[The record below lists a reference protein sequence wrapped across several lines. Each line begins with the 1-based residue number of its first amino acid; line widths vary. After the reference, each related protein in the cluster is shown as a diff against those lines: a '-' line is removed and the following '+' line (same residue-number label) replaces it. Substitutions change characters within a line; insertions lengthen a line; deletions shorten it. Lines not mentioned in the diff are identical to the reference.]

1 MFGEEEIVK
10 SHKPRS
16 DRILQAILISFTL
29 LLMRLWYLQIV
40 KGDQFYEFSLNN
52 KIRKESVD
60 APRGMMFTRNSKLLV
75 NNVPRFDAVI
85 IPQYISDK
93 NEVISKLA
101 TILDMPEKDIKKRIS
116 RYRGQASYRSIT
128 IKKNIS
134 QKELSIIETESEK
147 IPGVRVKVYISREYS
162 GREIGAHLLGYIS
175 EISQQQLP
183 RFSRRDRRNYKL
195 GDFIGQSGLEEK
207 FDSTLRG
214 IDGREIVEVDA
225 RGRLRRV
232 IKDNTLYEDIK
243 NLPAIPGNNIRL
255 TIDLDLQK
263 AGYAALEGK
272 VGSAV
277 AIDVT
282 NGEILAMVSRPSFD
296 PSKFSR
302 KLTQKYW
309 NSILENEHNPMRDRT
324 IQEHY
329 APGSTFK
336 TISAL
341 AALEEKVIDSETEFE
356 CNGSLKV
363 GRRTFH
369 CWKKSGHGKVDVVGA
384 LRESCDVFF
393 YQIAK
398 KMDVDDLAKYAKSF
412 GVGAKTGISLPR
424 EVSGLMPTKEWKK
437 KRYGRSWQKGET
449 LATIIGQSYVLM
461 TPLQI
466 ANAYAMIANGG
477 KSYKPTLIK
486 EVFSINGDVIEK
498 REPTLLKEIEITDNY
513 LEIIKKGLFEVVNT
527 RKGTAWWYKLPDGA
541 ISGKTGTSQVI
552 EFSADKIYHKCED
565 REYKYRH
572 HGIFAS
578 YAPSVNP
585 RIAVAVV
592 VEHGCHGSSAA
603 APVAKAI
610 IKKYLEKY
618 PVVNLV
624 ERRKDD

>member
-1 MFGEEEIVK
+1 MFGEEEIVR
-10 SHKPRS
+10 SHKRRA
-16 DRILQAILISFTL
+16 DNIIQLILFSFAL
-29 LLMRLWYLQIV
+29 LLMRLWYLQVV
-40 KGDQFYEFSLNN
+40 KGEMFYEFSLNN

-60 APRGMMFTRNSKLLV
+60 APRGMMFSRNSKLLV

-85 IPQYISDK
+85 IPQYVTGLSD
-93 NEVISKLA
+93 VVTKLA
-101 TILDMPEKDIKKRIS
+101 TILNMSEDSINKIIA

-134 QKELSIIETESEK
+134 QKELAVIETESEK
-147 IPGVRVKVYISREYS
+147 IPGVRVEVYISREYS
-162 GREIGAHLLGYIS
+162 GNEIGAHLLGYIS
-175 EISQQQLP
+175 EISQHQLP
-183 RFSRRDRRNYKL
+183 RFSKRDRRNYKL

-207 FDSTLRG
+207 YDGTLRG

-255 TIDLDLQK
+255 TIDSDLQK
-263 AGYAALEGK
+263 IAYDALEGK

-277 AIDVT
+277 AIDVNT
-282 NGEILAMVSRPSFD
+282 GEVLAMVSRPSFD

-302 KLTQKYW
+302 KLTTKYW
-309 NSILENEHNPMRDRT
+309 NSILENENNPMRDRS

-336 TISAL
+336 TISAI
-341 AALEEKVIDSETEFE
+341 AALEEKVIDPTTEFE
-356 CNGSLKV
+356 CSGSLRV

-369 CWKKSGHGKVDVVGA
+369 CWKKSGHGKVNVVGA

-398 KMDVDDLAKYAKSF
+398 KMDVDDLAKYAKGF
-412 GVGAKTGISLPR
+412 GVGSKTGISLPR
-424 EVSGLMPTKEWKK
+424 EISGLMPTKEWKK
-437 KRYGRSWQKGET
+437 KRYGRDWQKGET

-461 TPLQI
+461 TPLQL
-466 ANAYAMIANGG
+466 ANSYAMIANGG
-477 KSYKPTLIK
+477 TGYKPSLIK
-486 EVFSINGDVIEK
+486 EIFSINGDIIEK
-498 REPTLLKEIEITDNY
+498 RQPEVLRKISISPENLKV
-513 LEIIKKGLFEVVNT
+513 IKQGLYEVVNE
-527 RKGTAWWYKLPDGA
+527 RAGTAWWYKLPDGQ

-552 EFSADKIYHKCED
+552 EFSADKIYHKCEE

-578 YAPSVNP
+578 YAPSLKP

-618 PVVNLV
+618 PTVRLAGKKN
-624 ERRKDD
+624 D

>member
-1 MFGEEEIVK
+1 MFGEEEIVR
-10 SHKPRS
+10 SHKRRA
-16 DRILQAILISFTL
+16 DNIIQLILFSFAL
-29 LLMRLWYLQIV
+29 LLMRLWYLQVV
-40 KGDQFYEFSLNN
+40 KGEMFYEFSLNN

-60 APRGMMFTRNSKLLV
+60 APRGMMFSRNSKLLV

-85 IPQYISDK
+85 IPQYVTGLSD
-93 NEVISKLA
+93 VVTKLA
-101 TILDMPEKDIKKRIS
+101 TILNMSEDSINKIIA

-134 QKELSIIETESEK
+134 QKELAVIETESEK
-147 IPGVRVKVYISREYS
+147 IPGVRVEVYISREYS
-162 GREIGAHLLGYIS
+162 GNEIGAHLLGYIS
-175 EISQQQLP
+175 EISQHQLP
-183 RFSRRDRRNYKL
+183 RFSKRDRRNYKL

-207 FDSTLRG
+207 YDGTLRG

-255 TIDLDLQK
+255 TIDSDLQK
-263 AGYAALEGK
+263 VAYDALEGK

-277 AIDVT
+277 AIDVNT
-282 NGEILAMVSRPSFD
+282 GEVLAMVSRPSFD

-302 KLTQKYW
+302 KLTTKYW
-309 NSILENEHNPMRDRT
+309 NSILENENNPMRDRS

-336 TISAL
+336 TISAI
-341 AALEEKVIDSETEFE
+341 AALEEKVIDPTTEFE
-356 CNGSLKV
+356 CSGSLRV

-369 CWKKSGHGKVDVVGA
+369 CWKKSGHGKVNVVGA

-398 KMDVDDLAKYAKSF
+398 KMDVDDLAKYAKGF
-412 GVGAKTGISLPR
+412 GVGSKTGISLPR
-424 EVSGLMPTKEWKK
+424 EISGLMPTKEWKK
-437 KRYGRSWQKGET
+437 KRYGRDWQKGET

-461 TPLQI
+461 TPLQL
-466 ANAYAMIANGG
+466 ANSYAMIANGG
-477 KSYKPTLIK
+477 TGYKPSLIK
-486 EVFSINGDVIEK
+486 EIFSINGDIIEK
-498 REPTLLKEIEITDNY
+498 RQPEVLRKISISPENLKV
-513 LEIIKKGLFEVVNT
+513 IKQGLYEVVNE
-527 RKGTAWWYKLPDGA
+527 RAGTAWWYKLPDGQ

-552 EFSADKIYHKCED
+552 EFSADKIYHKCEE

-578 YAPSVNP
+578 YAPSLKP

-618 PVVNLV
+618 PTVRLAGKKN
-624 ERRKDD
+624 D

>member
-10 SHKPRS
+10 SHKARA
-16 DRILQAILISFTL
+16 DKIIQIIIGCFCI

-40 KGDQFYEFSLNN
+40 KGDMLYEFSLNN

-60 APRGMMFTRNSKLLV
+60 APRGMMFSRNSKLLV

-85 IPQYISDK
+85 IPQYVDNLEK
-93 NEVISKLA
+93 VIGKLSL
-101 TILDMPEKDIKKRIS
+101 ILKMSEKDINKKVARF
-116 RYRGQASYRSIT
+116 RGQASYRSIT

-147 IPGVRVKVYISREYS
+147 IPGVRVEVYISREYS
-162 GREIGAHLLGYIS
+162 GGEIGAHLLGYTS

-183 RFSRRDRRNYKL
+183 KFRKRDRRNYKI

-207 FDSTLRG
+207 FDDTLRG

-255 TIDLDLQK
+255 TIDQDLQQ
-263 AGYAALEGK
+263 AGFEALKGK

-282 NGEILAMVSRPSFD
+282 TGEILAMVSRPSYD

-302 KLTQKYW
+302 KLTTKYW
-309 NSILENEHNPMRDRT
+309 NSILENENHPMRDRT
-324 IQEHY
+324 VQEHY

-341 AALEEKVIDSETEFE
+341 AALEEEVIDSHTKFD
-356 CNGSLKV
+356 CKGSLKV

-398 KMDVDDLAKYAKSF
+398 KMDVDVLAKYAKAF
-412 GVGAKTGISLPR
+412 GVGSKTGISLPR
-424 EVSGLMPTKEWKK
+424 EVSGLMPTEEWKK

-461 TPLQI
+461 TPLQL
-466 ANAYAMIANGG
+466 ANAYAIIANGG
-477 KSYKPTLIK
+477 TGYRPTLIK
-486 EVFSINGDVIEK
+486 EIFSINGDIIEK
-498 REPTLLKEIEITDNY
+498 KKP
-513 LEIIKKGLFEVVNT
+513 EIIREVSFSQKNLDVIKQGLFEVVND
-527 RKGTAWWYKLPDGA
+527 RKGTAWWYKLPNGS

-578 YAPSVNP
+578 YAPSLNP
-585 RIAVAVV
+585 RVAVGVV

-618 PVVNLV
+618 PTPNVAESSN
-624 ERRKDD
+624 D

>member
-10 SHKPRS
+10 SHKPRA
-16 DRILQAILISFTL
+16 DQIVQVILICFSL

-40 KGDQFYEFSLNN
+40 KGDMFYEYSLNN

-60 APRGMMFTRNSKLLV
+60 APRGMMFSRNSKLLV

-85 IPQYISDK
+85 IPQY
-93 NEVISKLA
+93 VIEKKDVIKKLS
-101 TILDMPEKDIKKRIS
+101 TILNIS
-116 RYRGQASYRSIT
+116 EEEINKILRRYRGQASYRSIT

-134 QKELSIIETESEK
+134 QKELAIIETESEK
-147 IPGVRVKVYISREYS
+147 IPGVRVEVYISREYS
-162 GREIGAHLLGYIS
+162 GNEIGAHLLGYIS
-175 EISQQQLP
+175 EISQTQLP
-183 RFSRRDRRNYKL
+183 RFSKRDRRNYKL
-195 GDFIGQSGLEEK
+195 GDFIGQTGLEEK

-214 IDGREIVEVDA
+214 IDGRDIVEVDA
-225 RGRLRRV
+225 KGRLRRV
-232 IKDNTLYEDIK
+232 IKDNTLYEDIQ

-255 TIDLDLQK
+255 TIDSDLQK
-263 AGYAALEGK
+263 IAYDALEGK

-277 AIDVT
+277 AIDVNT
-282 NGEILAMVSRPSFD
+282 GEILAMVSRPSFD

-302 KLTQKYW
+302 KLTTKYW
-309 NSILENEHNPMRDRT
+309 NSILENEHNPMRDRS

-341 AALEEKVIDSETEFE
+341 AALEEKIIDHDTEFE
-356 CNGSLKV
+356 CNGALKV

-369 CWKKSGHGKVDVVGA
+369 CWKKSGHGKVNVVGA

-398 KMDVDDLAKYAKSF
+398 KMDVDDLAKYAKAF
-412 GVGAKTGISLPR
+412 GVGSKTGISLPR
-424 EVSGLMPTKEWKK
+424 EVRGLMPTKEWKK
-437 KRYGRSWQKGET
+437 KRYGRRWQKGET

-461 TPLQI
+461 TPLQL

-477 KSYKPTLIK
+477 VEYKPTLIK
-486 EVFSINGDVIEK
+486 EIFSNNGDILEK
-498 REPTLLKEIEITDNY
+498 REPEVVRKITINDEN
-513 LEIIKKGLFEVVNT
+513 LEVVKKGLYEVVNE
-527 RKGTAWWYKLPDGA
+527 RAGTAWWYKLPNGA

-578 YAPSVNP
+578 YAPSLNP
-585 RIAVAVV
+585 KIAVAVV

-618 PVVNLV
+618 PSVNIV
-624 ERRKDD
+624 ENQVND

>member
-1 MFGEEEIVK
+1 MFGEEEIVR
-10 SHKPRS
+10 SHKRRADNIIQS
-16 DRILQAILISFTL
+16 ILFSFAL
-29 LLMRLWYLQIV
+29 LLMRLWYLQVV
-40 KGDQFYEFSLNN
+40 KGEMFYEFSLNN

-60 APRGMMFTRNSKLLV
+60 APRGMMFSRNSKLLV

-85 IPQYISDK
+85 IPQYVTGLSD
-93 NEVISKLA
+93 VVTKLA
-101 TILDMPEKDIKKRIS
+101 TILNMSEDSINKIIA

-134 QKELSIIETESEK
+134 QKELAVIETESEK
-147 IPGVRVKVYISREYS
+147 IPGVRVEVYISREYS
-162 GREIGAHLLGYIS
+162 GNEIGAHLLGYIS
-175 EISQQQLP
+175 EISQHQLP
-183 RFSRRDRRNYKL
+183 RFSKRDRRNYKL

-207 FDSTLRG
+207 YDGTLRG

-255 TIDLDLQK
+255 TIDSDLQK
-263 AGYAALEGK
+263 VAYDALEGK

-277 AIDVT
+277 AIDVNT
-282 NGEILAMVSRPSFD
+282 GEVLAMVSRPSFD

-302 KLTQKYW
+302 KLTTKYW
-309 NSILENEHNPMRDRT
+309 NSILENENNPMRDRS

-336 TISAL
+336 TISAI
-341 AALEEKVIDSETEFE
+341 AALEEKVIDPTTEFE
-356 CNGSLKV
+356 CSGSLRV

-369 CWKKSGHGKVDVVGA
+369 CWKKSGHGKVNVVGA

-398 KMDVDDLAKYAKSF
+398 KMDVDDLAKYAKGF
-412 GVGAKTGISLPR
+412 GVGSKTGISLPR
-424 EVSGLMPTKEWKK
+424 EISGLMPTKEWKK
-437 KRYGRSWQKGET
+437 KRYGRDWQKGET

-461 TPLQI
+461 TPLQL
-466 ANAYAMIANGG
+466 ANSYAMIANGG
-477 KSYKPTLIK
+477 TGYKPSLIK
-486 EVFSINGDVIEK
+486 EIFSINGDIIEK
-498 REPTLLKEIEITDNY
+498 RQPEVLRKISISPENLKV
-513 LEIIKKGLFEVVNT
+513 IKQGLYEVVNE
-527 RKGTAWWYKLPDGA
+527 RAGTAWWYKLPDGQ

-552 EFSADKIYHKCED
+552 EFSADKIYHKCEE

-578 YAPSVNP
+578 YAPSLKP

-618 PVVNLV
+618 PTVRLAGKKN
-624 ERRKDD
+624 D